1 MDTSTRSRLMF
12 AVLATLSA
20 GCAGCATHSG
30 TREARIPGER
40 RDCRAAAAQL
50 ATGKAVAKTFTTL
63 AWCDETGPDAL
74 AAAWRRPLPDTA
86 RLDKFLLASGN
97 IRDARIFEAAFAA
110 ASNSARP
117 SAERGAALL
126 VLVAQLDSSSTVG
139 LALTAR
145 NEPWRAGLARET
157 HPVQLPGRKPLP
169 ADARAR
175 VTALA
180 RALRAS
186 LPVGAVGLRDPLR
199 IAVHATELAL
209 QRLPRVSAQSRSGQ
223 RDQ

>member
-1 MDTSTRSRLMF
+1 MDTSTRSWCGLV
-12 AVLATLSA
+12 VLATLTGACLSNPQ
-20 GCAGCATHSG
+20 
-30 TREARIPGER
+30 TREGRIPGER
-40 RDCRAAAAQL
+40 RDCRAAAAQV
-50 ATGKAVAKTFTTL
+50 ATGKTVAKTFATL

-74 AAAWRRPLPDTA
+74 ASVWRGPLPDTS
-86 RLDKFLLASGN
+86 RLDKFLFASGN
-97 IRDARIFEAAFAA
+97 IRDARIFDAAFAA

-145 NEPWRAGLARET
+145 NEPWRAGLARES

-180 RALRAS
+180 RALRAG
-186 LPVGAVGLRDPLR
+186 LPAGAVGLRDPLR
-199 IAVHATELAL
+199 TAVHATELAL
-209 QRLPRVSAQSRSGQ
+209 QRLPRASSQSRTAH
-223 RDQ
+223 RDR

>member
-1 MDTSTRSRLMF
+1 MDTSTRSRLLF

-20 GCAGCATHSG
+20 GCATTSS

-86 RLDKFLLASGN
+86 RLDKFLFASGN
-97 IRDARIFEAAFAA
+97 IRDARIFDAAFAA

-157 HPVQLPGRKPLP
+157 HPMQLPGRKPLP

-180 RALRAS
+180 RALRAG
-186 LPVGAVGLRDPLR
+186 LPTGAVGLRDPLR
-199 IAVHATELAL
+199 LAVHATELAL
-209 QRLPRVSAQSRSGQ
+209 KRLPRMSAQSRSGQ
-223 RDQ
+223 RDR

>member
-1 MDTSTRSRLMF
+1 MDMSTRSWCGLV
-12 AVLATLSA
+12 VLATLNGACISN
-20 GCAGCATHSG
+20 TQ
-30 TREARIPGER
+30 TREGRIPGER

-50 ATGKAVAKTFTTL
+50 ATGKAAAKTFATL
-63 AWCDETGPDAL
+63 AWCDETGPAAL
-74 AAAWRRPLPDTA
+74 ASVWRGPLPDTS
-86 RLDKFLLASGN
+86 RLDKFLFASGN
-97 IRDARIFEAAFAA
+97 IRDARIFDAAFAA

-145 NEPWRAGLARET
+145 NEPWRAGLARES
-157 HPVQLPGRKPLP
+157 HPVQLPGSKPLP

-180 RALRAS
+180 RALRAG
-186 LPVGAVGLRDPLR
+186 LPAGAVGLRDPLR
-199 IAVHATELAL
+199 TAVHATELAL
-209 QRLPRVSAQSRSGQ
+209 QRLPRASSQSSTAHRN
-223 RDQ
+223 R

>member
-1 MDTSTRSRLMF
+1 MDTSTRSWCGLV
-12 AVLATLSA
+12 VLATLTGACLSNPQ
-20 GCAGCATHSG
+20 
-30 TREARIPGER
+30 TREGRIPGER
-40 RDCRAAAAQL
+40 RDCRAAAAQV
-50 ATGKAVAKTFTTL
+50 ATGKTVAKTFATL

-74 AAAWRRPLPDTA
+74 ASVWRGPLPDTS
-86 RLDKFLLASGN
+86 RLDKFLFASGN
-97 IRDARIFEAAFAA
+97 IRDARIFDAAFAA

-145 NEPWRAGLARET
+145 NEPWRAGLARES

-169 ADARAR
+169 ADARTR

-180 RALRAS
+180 RALRAG
-186 LPVGAVGLRDPLR
+186 LPAGAVGLRDPLR
-199 IAVHATELAL
+199 TAVHATELAL
-209 QRLPRVSAQSRSGQ
+209 QRLPRASSQSRTAH
-223 RDQ
+223 RDR

>member
-12 AVLATLSA
+12 AVLATLS
-20 GCAGCATHSG
+20 AGCATHSG

-50 ATGKAVAKTFTTL
+50 ATGKAVAKTFATL

-86 RLDKFLLASGN
+86 RLDKFLFASGN
-97 IRDARIFEAAFAA
+97 IRDARIFDAAFAA
-110 ASNSARP
+110 ASSSARP

-126 VLVAQLDSSSTVG
+126 VLVAQLDSSTTVG

-145 NEPWRAGLARET
+145 NESWRAGLARET
-157 HPVQLPGRKPLP
+157 HPVQLSGRKPLP
-169 ADARAR
+169 ADARVR
-175 VTALA
+175 VTSLA
-180 RALRAS
+180 RALRAG
-186 LPVGAVGLRDPLR
+186 LPTGAVALRDPLR
-199 IAVHATELAL
+199 AAVHATELAL
-209 QRLPRVSAQSRSGQ
+209 QRQRLPRVSAQSRSGQ
-223 RDQ
+223 RNR

>member
-1 MDTSTRSRLMF
+1 MDASTRSRLMF
-12 AVLATLSA
+12 AVLSTLSA
-20 GCAGCATHSG
+20 GCLTTST
-30 TREARIPGER
+30 TREGRIPGER

-50 ATGKAVAKTFTTL
+50 AAGKAVAKTFTTL

-74 AAAWRRPLPDTA
+74 ASVWRGPLPDPS
-86 RLDKFLLASGN
+86 RLDKFLFASGN
-97 IRDARIFEAAFAA
+97 IRDARIFEAAFAV
-110 ASNSARP
+110 ASSSARP

-145 NEPWRAGLARET
+145 NESWRAGLARES

-169 ADARAR
+169 ADARTR

-180 RALRAS
+180 RALRAG
-186 LPVGAVGLRDPLR
+186 LPTGAVGLRDPLR
-199 IAVHATELAL
+199 TAVHATELAL

-223 RDQ
+223 RNR